1 MKIKLK
7 GGKNFRD
14 LGGIRTSD
22 DSTVKPGLF
31 LRGAHLSNLEDRDI
45 AYLKENFDIATVVD
59 LRTSEERGELPDR
72 DIPGAGNVHVPVL
85 SARTAGLSH
94 ENKGTTL
101 KSISKARPGKKEL
114 EKIIPDLAVIYPR
127 MMWPEAGEKFRETLD
142 IVMKNAA
149 QSRATLYHCTVGK
162 DRTGIVSLLI
172 LTMLGADRKTIT
184 RDYLLTNRAA
194 AAEANKNY
202 LKLFIA
208 TFSHKLASRLRG
220 CYIAKKSFLDS
231 YYAAVEKEYGSVE
244 NYIRN
249 GLGITD
255 EQVASFRECSLIKP
269 VHENSI
275 D

>member
-22 DSTVKPGLF
+22 GSTVKPGLF

-45 AYLKENFDIATVVD
+45 TYLKENFDIAAVID

-72 DIPGAGNVHVPVL
+72 ELPGAENVHVPVL

-142 IVMKNAA
+142 IVMKNAT
-149 QSRATLYHCTVGK
+149 QSRATLYH
-162 DRTGIVSLLI
+162 
-172 LTMLGADRKTIT
+172 
-184 RDYLLTNRAA
+184 
-194 AAEANKNY
+194 
-202 LKLFIA
+202 
-208 TFSHKLASRLRG
+208 
-220 CYIAKKSFLDS
+220 
-231 YYAAVEKEYGSVE
+231 
-244 NYIRN
+244 
-249 GLGITD
+249 
-255 EQVASFRECSLIKP
+255 
-269 VHENSI
+269 
-275 D
+275 

>member
-22 DSTVKPGLF
+22 GSTVKPGLF

-45 AYLKENFDIATVVD
+45 TYLKENFDIAAVID

-72 DIPGAGNVHVPVL
+72 ELPGAENVHVPVL

-101 KSISKARPGKKEL
+101 KSISKARHGKKEL

-142 IVMKNAA
+142 IVMKNAT

-172 LTMLGADRKTIT
+172 LTMLAIGDYYWCTATVRVCCDPAKLEKNDTNFKSWEYKHTSGDPIVMSYMGL
-184 RDYLLTNRAA
+184 RDDIYNDVMNIDPSVL
-194 AAEANKNY
+194 
-202 LKLFIA
+202 A
-208 TFSHKLASRLRG
+208 TMN
-220 CYIAKKSFLDS
+220 
-231 YYAAVEKEYGSVE
+231 E
-244 NYIRN
+244 NPFTGNEEIVYEFFRSK
-249 GLGITD
+249 GLNHFFEFFT
-255 EQVASFRECSLIKP
+255 QTF
-269 VHENSI
+269 
-275 D
+275 